1 MDIDWINIMGKFDY
15 KNICVQIKVRENLTD
30 QRFVEFTKEWG
41 FTEKDFDAFLDTI
54 EGGACN
60 ERARKIIE
68 FFVEYEGGFILPDK
82 YNGYEPIKKIFKK
95 DDISDPVAWLSFP
108 AGSLYLRK
116 RYKFDVEIVNEYW
129 AIIFSEGIAEKPVR
143 VLPEYMGVITFWF
156 SKQRKIDMEFL
167 KRLLKDFC
175 EYLNTDY
182 GVIFDQETHEVLFD
196 LFEKEK

>member
-1 MDIDWINIMGKFDY
+1 MGKFDY

-30 QRFVEFTKEWG
+30 QRFVEFMKTWN
-41 FTEKDFDAFLDTI
+41 FTRLEFANFFDSIKGTI
-54 EGGACN
+54 CN
-60 ERARKIIE
+60 EQAKRI
-68 FFVEYEGGFILPDK
+68 VGFLVTYKNEAILPEK
-82 YNGYEPIKKIFKK
+82 YNLAEPIKIAFDKN
-95 DDISDPVAWLSFP
+95 DISIPVAWLSFP
-108 AGSLYLRK
+108 GGGIYLK
-116 RYKFDVEIVNEYW
+116 QRYKFEAYIENEYW
-129 AIIFSEGIAEKPVR
+129 GLVWSDGKIVKPVR

-175 EYLNTDY
+175 KYLNTDY

>member
-1 MDIDWINIMGKFDY
+1 M
-15 KNICVQIKVRENLTD
+15 
-30 QRFVEFTKEWG
+30 
-41 FTEKDFDAFLDTI
+41 
-54 EGGACN
+54 
-60 ERARKIIE
+60 
-68 FFVEYEGGFILPDK
+68 
-82 YNGYEPIKKIFKK
+82 
-95 DDISDPVAWLSFP
+95 
-108 AGSLYLRK
+108 
-116 RYKFDVEIVNEYW
+116 EIVNEYW